1 MIDLYK
7 VGENPYEDKKISVSD
22 LTAFTEEHVGLVL
35 ADPVAA
41 SVALE
46 LTAVSNGM
54 DALDTNLG
62 SETVK
67 LGLRKARV
75 AAKNQFRAALPN
87 EISKVYGAP
96 LIAFGQDGVELLE
109 IFPNGRE
116 VFSTADDSQL
126 ETHLSA
132 LNTAMLARA
141 AELDA
146 TAVALS
152 TTLLTNWQ
160 TIYGDTITAK
170 GQKTSAAETRRQ
182 GAAALK
188 VALGKLRLRLGL
200 GLFGQIDRLKGLFP
214 QALLG
219 FPLETVPAPGVLQIT
234 SVEVVDVTTA
244 RINTP
249 ATGGAEGATEIVVQ
263 WKLASE
269 TAWANE
275 VLLTRPTQTI
285 TDPDFEQATIDFRIV
300 TRNSGGETI
309 SEVVTLAM

>member
-7 VGENPYEDKKISVSD
+7 VGENPYDDKNISLAA

-35 ADPVAA
+35 ADPVSAD
-41 SVALE
+41 VALE
-46 LTAVSNGM
+46 LTAVSNGFN
-54 DALDTNLG
+54 ALDTVIGN
-62 SETVK
+62 ETVK

-75 AAKNQFRAALPN
+75 AAKNQFRAELSN

-116 VFSTADDSQL
+116 IFSVSDDSQL
-126 ETHLSA
+126 EVHLAA
-132 LNTAMLARA
+132 LNTAMQARA

-146 TAVALS
+146 TAVALA

-160 TIYGDTITAK
+160 TIYGNTITAK
-170 GQKTSAAETRRQ
+170 GQKTSVAQTRRQ
-182 GAAALK
+182 GTSVLK
-188 VALGKLRLRLGL
+188 VALGKLRLKLGL
-200 GLFGQIDRLKGLFP
+200 VLFGQIDRLKGLFP

-219 FPLETVPAPGVLQIT
+219 FPLETVPAPGALGIT
-234 SVEVVDVTTA
+234 SVEMVNGTTA

-263 WKLASE
+263 WKLSSE
-269 TAWANE
+269 TTWGNE
-275 VLLTRPTQTI
+275 VDLTRPTQTI
-285 TDPDFEQATIDFRIV
+285 SDPDFEQATVDFRIV
-300 TRNSGGETI
+300 TRNSGGSTA
-309 SEVVTLAM
+309 SDVVSLSL